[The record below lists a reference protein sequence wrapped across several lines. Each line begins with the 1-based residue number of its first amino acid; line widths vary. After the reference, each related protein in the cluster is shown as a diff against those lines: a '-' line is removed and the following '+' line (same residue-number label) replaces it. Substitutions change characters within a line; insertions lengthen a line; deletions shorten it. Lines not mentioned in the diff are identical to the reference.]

1 MNKSLHVVQT
11 FGLYDVEGRTGHVSH
26 LTQSL
31 LKRNHIPEIIAPAYQ
46 TNYPKDIEVNQVRIT
61 YLKSIARYRSLTLNI
76 GAADHL
82 IKRITNVD
90 LVHIHGLYDLLGP
103 VASQACLKIG
113 KPYIVETMGMLLPFG
128 RGFLMKRIYME
139 LMGKTMLK
147 NAARYVVTSNMEAK
161 QLEVAGFDPSKI
173 SVRHNGVEVI
183 SSPTLDE
190 IASFRKKH
198 GIVAE
203 FHKVVFLGRIAPVKN
218 LEKLIREFYILD
230 KAKTLLILGGPV
242 ENLGYLNKL
251 KSLINSLNLES
262 KVIWTGPVYGTEKS
276 CLLFDADIFA
286 LTSINEN
293 FGIAAA
299 EAMTAGVPVI
309 ATNTCGITEYF
320 GDNAGLALDLSKDS
334 LATVMSELLDNK
346 DLRSEI
352 GINGK
357 ESVKLLTWDSAAQ
370 LTAQMYKEIVN

>member
-1 MNKSLHVVQT
+1 M
-11 FGLYDVEGRTGHVSH
+11 
-26 LTQSL
+26 
-31 LKRNHIPEIIAPAYQ
+31 
-46 TNYPKDIEVNQVRIT
+46 
-61 YLKSIARYRSLTLNI
+61 
-76 GAADHL
+76 
-82 IKRITNVD
+82 
-90 LVHIHGLYDLLGP
+90 
-103 VASQACLKIG
+103 
-113 KPYIVETMGMLLPFG
+113 
-128 RGFLMKRIYME
+128 
-139 LMGKTMLK
+139 
-147 NAARYVVTSNMEAK
+147 
-161 QLEVAGFDPSKI
+161 
-173 SVRHNGVEVI
+173 
-183 SSPTLDE
+183 
-190 IASFRKKH
+190 
-198 GIVAE
+198 
-203 FHKVVFLGRIAPVKN
+203 
-218 LEKLIREFYILD
+218 
-230 KAKTLLILGGPV
+230 GGPV